1 MVTAFAE
8 LPLALFTTL
17 APVGAGAF
25 LVLAFAFCSG
35 ALKGEVLRKAD
46 RLTAIPLAVTLVGFM
61 AAFAH
66 LASPL
71 NALYVMVGIGRSP
84 LTNEIVVG
92 GAFLALAVVYWLLSL
107 KDVLSGGSRKAF
119 AIVIAALGVLFS
131 AFIGAAYGMPTI
143 ASWCSPLASLEVVA
157 SSLLGGSLLGML
169 VIALSGAEETDLKA
183 VKTEALV
190 LAAFGFA
197 LGVGSLIGHAE
208 MVSALSNGFG
218 IVGTALV
225 AETVPFLWG
234 AALLGAL
241 ALFCQVFAM
250 VKKANVGVL
259 AVGVACAVIAG
270 FLGRLCFYAMF
281 MSVGL

>member
-1 MVTAFAE
+1 MVAAFAE

-25 LVLAFAFCSG
+25 LVLAFAACSD
-35 ALKGEVLRKAD
+35 ALKGEGLRKAD
-46 RLTAIPLAVTLVGFM
+46 RLTAIPLAVTLVGFV

-71 NALYVMVGIGRSP
+71 NAFHVMAGIGRSP
-84 LTNEIVVG
+84 LTNEIAVG

-107 KDVLSGGSRKAF
+107 KGVLSGGSRKAF
-119 AIVIAALGVLFS
+119 AIAVAALGVLFS
-131 AFIGAAYGMPTI
+131 VFMGTAYGMPTI

-157 SSLLGGSLLGML
+157 LNLLGGSLLGML
-169 VIALSGAEETDLKA
+169 VIALSGAEETELKA
-183 VKTEALV
+183 VKAGALV
-190 LAAFGFA
+190 LAALGFA

-218 IVGTALV
+218 IVGAALV

-241 ALFCQVFAM
+241 ALFCQVFTM
-250 VKKANVGVL
+250 VKKTNAGIL
-259 AVGVACAVIAG
+259 AIGVACAVVAG